1 MICEMCGKEVPA
13 THRIEVE
20 GSVLRVCES
29 CRHFGKLLDPLISPA
44 PPTSAP
50 ARPWNG
56 PVGSPPPRTRRSSEE
71 RDVFAEVPE
80 MDLAPDWGRRIRVA
94 REARSWTQEELGKR
108 LNEKKSLV
116 LKLESGGFR
125 PPDATIRKVETL
137 LRIRL
142 RADPKDLLADG

>member
-44 PPTSAP
+44 PTP
-50 ARPWNG
+50 AASGRPWNG
-56 PVGSPPPRTRRSSEE
+56 PVGAIPARSRRSSEE

-80 MDLAPDWGRRIRVA
+80 MDLALDWGHRIRAA

-125 PPDATIRKVETL
+125 PPDDTIRKVETL
-137 LRIRL
+137 LKIRL
-142 RADPKDLLADG
+142 REDAKDRMTDE